1 VRHQGK
7 GWTVSISCV
16 LNGCNG
22 FIVDGHNRYE
32 RCEKHGIKYQTTE
45 KDFNS
50 RTDVI
55 NWIIDNQLN
64 RRNISGD
71 QRTYLIGKRYQEEKK
86 EVGENQYTE
95 TKEDTKR
102 GANSLPPPKTAQK
115 IAEQSKV
122 SHQTVKN
129 AEKFA
134 EAVDKVTE
142 NTGIDPQKILS
153 GEIKATSKDIQ
164 LNKFIVLSFSISLQI
179 ISS

>member
-1 VRHQGK
+1 ME
-7 GWTVSISCV
+7 ISELILLGRGIRKKRKRLV
-16 LNGCNG
+16 KINIPKQKKIQRGEL
-22 FIVDGHNRYE
+22 IV
-32 RCEKHGIKYQTTE
+32 C
-45 KDFNS
+45 
-50 RTDVI
+50 
-55 NWIIDNQLN
+55 
-64 RRNISGD
+64 
-71 QRTYLIGKRYQEEKK
+71 
-86 EVGENQYTE
+86 
-95 TKEDTKR
+95 
-102 GANSLPPPKTAQK
+102 PPPKTAQK

-134 EAVDKVTE
+134 EAVDKVAE